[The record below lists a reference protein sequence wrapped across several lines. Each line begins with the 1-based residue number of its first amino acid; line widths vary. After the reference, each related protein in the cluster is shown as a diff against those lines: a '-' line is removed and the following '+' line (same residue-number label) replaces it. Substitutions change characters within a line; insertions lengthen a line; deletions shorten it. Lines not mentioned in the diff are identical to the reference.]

1 MIKLSIVVPVYNV
14 EKYLARC
21 LDTLLGQTLNGIE
34 IIAVNDG
41 STDNSRNILLEYSK
55 NHEERFRF
63 YDKENGGLSDA
74 RNFALPF
81 CKGEYVGFVDSDD
94 YVELDMYEKMFT
106 LAKRENADVVVCDY
120 FIEYPKHRKIMRV
133 EPATKKEE
141 ILCTMLAAAWNK
153 IYRLEWLNG
162 TGVIFPKGL
171 VYEDTEFFSKLIPS
185 INRISYLRQPM
196 VHYVQRSGSIA
207 NTQSEDKIKQM
218 FMIMNNIHLFY
229 SDRVMQ
235 NSLVEA
241 KNCMCV
247 RVLLGSSMER
257 ICRISNHK
265 VRNELI
271 LETLD
276 YLDTNIPNWKQN
288 RFIRSMPGLRKYYL
302 LFFSKKT
309 GKVLSI
315 ILARFFEYKNKRLFS

>member
-1 MIKLSIVVPVYNV
+1 MIKVSIVVPVYNV

-21 LDTLLGQTLNGIE
+21 LDTLLDQTLNDIE

-55 NHEERFRF
+55 KYEERFRF

-74 RNFALPF
+74 RNYAVPL
-81 CKGEYVGFVDSDD
+81 CKGEYVGFLDSDD
-94 YVELDMYEKMFT
+94 YVELDMYDKMFT
-106 LAKRENADVVVCDY
+106 LAKQENADVVVCDY
-120 FIEYPKHRKIMRV
+120 FIEYPKRRKVMRA
-133 EPATKKEE
+133 EPTTKKEE

-153 IYRLEWLNG
+153 IYRLEWLRD
-162 TGVIFPKGL
+162 TGVVFPKGL

-185 INRISYLRQPM
+185 INRIAYLQQPM

-207 NTQSEDKIKQM
+207 NAQSEDKIKQM
-218 FMIMNNIHLFY
+218 FIIMDNINQFY
-229 SDRVMQ
+229 SDTVVQ
-235 NSLVEA
+235 NSLIEA
-241 KNCMCV
+241 KNYMCV

-257 ICRISNHK
+257 ICRIRNQK

-276 YLDTNIPNWKQN
+276 YLDTNIPNWKKN
-288 RFIRSMPGLRKYYL
+288 KYIRSMPGLRKYYL
-302 LFFSKKT
+302 LLFSKKT

-315 ILARFFEYKNKRLFS
+315 FLSRFFGYKNKRLFS